1 MTTPLPTRPLSTRP
15 ATSPRPRPSA
25 LTVLAYLLISVGGVI
40 MILPLIWM
48 LSASFK
54 PMSEIIQVPPTWVP
68 KAFTLNNYREM
79 FVAFPFGRYFLN
91 SVITTGSIILVT
103 LLASTTAGYALAKF
117 RLPGANIIFFLFL
130 TSLMVP
136 FQSLMVSTYQM
147 MVDFKLV
154 NTYLGVI
161 YPFLFTATGIF
172 LMRQFIS
179 ELPSELIEAARI
191 DGASEPLIFWRVI
204 LPLVKP
210 ALAALA
216 ILEFSSAWEEFL
228 WPSIISSSDATRT
241 IPIGLQYFAEQ
252 YGTRIDLQM
261 AGSTLAA
268 LPVITGFLILQKQFI
283 DGITFGAVKG

>member
-1 MTTPLPTRPLSTRP
+1 MTTSRRQVNP
-15 ATSPRPRPSA
+15 
-25 LTVLAYLLISVGGVI
+25 LTVMAYLLIAVGGIV
-40 MILPLIWM
+40 MLLPLLWM
-48 LSASFK
+48 VSASFK
-54 PMSEIIQVPPTWVP
+54 PMSEIIQVPPTWIP
-68 KAFTLNNYREM
+68 RDFTLNNYREM
-79 FVAFPFGRYFLN
+79 FTAFPFARYFLN
-91 SVITTGSIILVT
+91 SVITTGIIILIT

-117 RLPGANIIFFLFL
+117 RLPGGNFIFLLFL

-147 MVDFKLV
+147 MVEFHLV
-154 NTYLGVI
+154 NTYLGVVF
-161 YPFLFTATGIF
+161 PFLFTGTGIF
-172 LMRQFIS
+172 MMRQFIS
-179 ELPSELIEAARI
+179 DLPTEMIEAARI
-191 DGASEPLIFWRVI
+191 DGASEPVIFWKIV
-204 LPLVKP
+204 LPLLRP

-228 WPSIISSSDATRT
+228 WPSIITSSDATRT

-283 DGITFGAVKG
+283 EGITFGGVKG